1 MGKAGERTVRRRVVI
16 GLLVGSLTVALAV
29 ALAALWLVGAV
40 PMDPPASAAPLTVR
54 AEDRSLSLAGHLE
67 VLDDPGGGLGLDD
80 LRSGPAAAS
89 FRPIPGF
96 LARGFV
102 SGATWVRIRLHYPPS
117 GPAPATAPAALDR
130 LLEMK
135 PPYLNELRVYALAC
149 DDDGA
154 VVETVLG
161 DGLPYAGRPI
171 PFPSLVVPVT
181 LRSGCET
188 AILIRIATV
197 RTTALSLRL
206 WSPSAFM
213 THATLDLS
221 ILGAWFGIA
230 VMIGTIN
237 LVFWLWLHDRV
248 YGWYGL
254 YVLAMLAGNLP
265 ASGMLFL
272 LWPSGAHRI
281 ADWLIGTALCAV
293 LLFGALFTGA
303 LFDLRRGNPVL
314 RGTITVMVAVGL
326 AGTVVA
332 LAGQYAA
339 IGAVIQFVAAMLFI
353 LAALLSL
360 RLALHGHR
368 QARLWLLAFLLP
380 LAGGV
385 MLLLRNVG
393 LLPMIESVEYG
404 NMAGALFHMLLMTL
418 SLAQRVKQAERDWRE
433 AQQAAL
439 AAARDAEEHAQTLA
453 AGRTRQLMEATHQ
466 LEEALLAER
475 KAARDRTQFVDM
487 ISHEYRTPLSVISA
501 SLDVLALQIGNDMA
515 GGDRSGLERPL
526 ARMRRA
532 VHRLVEIVDV
542 GLQRA
547 RIDVD
552 GLAATRKP
560 MALSECLDEA
570 LSIVRSHFPDRAIV
584 LTHGRPTDERATDG
598 WAVGG
603 GAADVMLLA
612 DRPLL
617 TTVFVNL
624 LDNALKY
631 SPADRP
637 VRIDVTI
644 ADGWLRVEV
653 GDSGM
658 GIAEADLPRVFGKFF
673 RSQQAQS
680 MPGTGIGLALA
691 RRIVELHGGRLSLAS
706 RIGVGTTA
714 TVEIPALDMGAD
726 GTPAAVAGESEG
738 GGRWE

>member
-1 MGKAGERTVRRRVVI
+1 MRRGVVI
-16 GLLVGSLTVALAV
+16 GLLVGPLAV
-29 ALAALWLVGAV
+29 ALTVVLAAPWLVRAV
-40 PMDPPASAAPLTVR
+40 PVDPPPPAAPLTVR
-54 AEDRSLSLAGHLE
+54 GEDQSLSLAGHLE
-67 VLDDPGGGLGLDD
+67 VLSDPGGGLGLDD
-80 LRSGPAAAS
+80 LRSGPAAGS

-96 LARGFV
+96 LAHGFV
-102 SGATWVRIRLHYPPS
+102 SGATWVRIRLRYSPS
-117 GPAPATAPAALDR
+117 DTAPAASPSAAPAAIDR

-135 PPYLNELRVYALAC
+135 PPYLNELRVYAPAG

-154 VVETVLG
+154 FVETVLG

-181 LRSGCET
+181 LRSGRET
-188 AILIRIATV
+188 VILIRIATA

-221 ILGAWFGIA
+221 VLGAWFGIA

-237 LVFWLWLHDRV
+237 LVFWLWLRDRV

-265 ASGMLFL
+265 VSGMLFL

-326 AGTVVA
+326 AGTLVA

-360 RLALHGHR
+360 RLALRGHR

-380 LAGGV
+380 LVGGV

-393 LLPMIESVEYG
+393 LLPMIESIEYG

-466 LEEALLAER
+466 LEEALMAER
-475 KAARDRTQFVDM
+475 QAARDRTQFVDM

-501 SLDVLALQIGNDMA
+501 SLDVLALRIGSDMD
-515 GGDRSGLERPL
+515 GVDRSGLERPL

-570 LSIVRSHFPDRAIV
+570 LSIVRSHSPDRVIV
-584 LTHGRPTDERATDG
+584 LTEGQPMEDRATDG
-598 WAVGG
+598 WAMDERPVGG

-637 VRIDVTI
+637 VRIGVTM
-644 ADGWLRVEV
+644 AEGWLRVEV
-653 GDSGM
+653 NDRGM

-714 TVEIPALDMGAD
+714 TVEIPALDMGAA
-726 GTPAAVAGESEG
+726 GAPAVTGES
-738 GGRWE
+738 

>member
-1 MGKAGERTVRRRVVI
+1 MRRRVVI
-16 GLLVGSLTVALAV
+16 GLLAGPLAVVLAV
-29 ALAALWLVGAV
+29 ALAVLWPVGAV
-40 PMDPPASAAPLTVR
+40 PMEPPPSAAPLTVR

-67 VLDDPGGGLGLDD
+67 VLDDPGGALGLDD

-102 SGATWVRIRLHYPPS
+102 SGATWVRIRLRYPPAAS
-117 GPAPATAPAALDR
+117 PAALDR

-326 AGTVVA
+326 AGTLVA
-332 LAGQYAA
+332 LAGHYAA

-360 RLALHGHR
+360 RLALRGHR
-368 QARLWLLAFLLP
+368 PARLWLLAFLMP

-453 AGRTRQLMEATHQ
+453 AGRTQQLMEATRQ
-466 LEEALLAER
+466 LEEALMAER

-501 SLDVLALQIGNDMA
+501 SLDVLALQIGSDMP

-570 LSIVRSHFPDRAIV
+570 LSIVRSHSPDRVIV
-584 LTHGRPTDERATDG
+584 VTDGRPTDDRPTGDRATDG
-598 WAVGG
+598 RARDGRPGDG

-637 VRIDVTI
+637 VRIGVTI

-653 GDSGM
+653 GDRGM

-726 GTPAAVAGESEG
+726 GAPVAGEGEG